1 MSLLE
6 ARGVT
11 LTARLGEVAV
21 EVLRDI
27 SFTLERGE
35 TLGLVGESGA
45 GKSMIGRLCSQL
57 LPPGFAVS
65 AGELHF
71 EGHDLVRIGARR
83 RRALLGTRIA
93 FVPQEPMTALN
104 PVLSVGNQFDEHLRR
119 LSVGGRTARR
129 RLAVETLAAV
139 HLPEPEKL
147 LAKYPHELSGG
158 MCQRV
163 LIAMAFAGDPAL
175 VIADEPTTAL
185 DVITQAR
192 IMRLIKEMQ
201 ALHRTAVVLITHDLR
216 LAAHVCDTVLVMYA
230 GDVVERGDAKTLLL
244 EPKHPYTRSLQR
256 ANPNLSGPRRRLP
269 TLPDHMPGLIE
280 LGALSG
286 CRFAPRCP
294 VRAPACEHGVP
305 ALVALTTGH
314 HVRCVEACA
323 SGEDGAA
330 ARPAPPA
337 PAALPGETEGLVTL
351 DSVSRRFTTRA
362 AWLGAPHV
370 VDAVR
375 EVDLTIRPGE
385 FVGIVGESGSGKT
398 TVARMIAGLDR
409 PTAGRLLVRGREAA
423 ARDEASR
430 RERLETLQ
438 LVFQDPQSALNPRR
452 TVLTLLTQAMEA
464 DHRRHR
470 AGERQARAAHLLRE
484 IGMAA
489 ESARRYPSQLSG
501 GQRQRVNIGR
511 ALCVA
516 PKLLVADEIVS
527 GLDVSVQAQ
536 ILNLLLRLREEQT
549 ISLLLIS
556 HDLTVVRYVC
566 SRVHVMQA
574 GRVVE
579 SGPTDEVFS
588 SPQHPYTRA
597 LLAAVPP
604 DDPHLPWPPDV
615 DQFAIESE

>member
-6 ARGVT
+6 ANGIT
-11 LTARLGEVAV
+11 LTAQLGELTVD
-21 EVLRDI
+21 VLRDI

-45 GKSMIGRLCSQL
+45 GKSMVGRLCSQL

-65 AGELHF
+65 AGTLLF
-71 EGHDLVRIGARR
+71 EGEDLVRLGAQR
-83 RRALLGTRIA
+83 RRALLGKRIA

-104 PVLSVGNQFDEHLRR
+104 PVLSIASQFDEHLKR
-119 LSVGGRTARR
+119 LGVGGRAARR
-129 RLAVETLAAV
+129 RHAIELLSAV
-139 HLPEPEKL
+139 HLPEPAKL

-175 VIADEPTTAL
+175 VVADEPTTAL

-192 IMRLIKEMQ
+192 IMALIKEMQ
-201 ALHRTAVVLITHDLR
+201 AIHRTAVVLITHDLR
-216 LAAHVCDTVLVMYA
+216 LAAHVCDRVLVMYA
-230 GDVVERGDAKTLLL
+230 GDIVEQGDAKTPLV
-244 EPKHPYTRSLQR
+244 EPRHPYTRSLQR
-256 ANPNLSGPRRRLP
+256 ANPNLTGPRRRLP
-269 TLPDHMPGLIE
+269 TLPDHMPGLAE
-280 LGALSG
+280 FGQLPG

-294 VRAPACEHGVP
+294 VRAEACERRVP
-305 ALVALTTGH
+305 DLVALTPGH
-314 HVRCVEACA
+314 YVRCVEACA
-323 SGEDGAA
+323 SGEGEAA
-330 ARPAPPA
+330 SEAAPPA
-337 PAALPGETEGLVTL
+337 PAASRGETETLVAL
-351 DSVSRRFTTRA
+351 ENVSRRFTTRA
-362 AWLGAPHV
+362 TWLGAPHV

-375 EVDLTIRPGE
+375 EVDLTVRPGE

-398 TVARMIAGLDR
+398 TVARMIAGLDH
-409 PTAGRLLVRGREAA
+409 PTDGRLLVRGRESS

-438 LVFQDPQSALNPRR
+438 MVFQDPQSALNPRR

-464 DHRRHR
+464 DRRRHR
-470 AGERQARAAHLLRE
+470 ISERGARAAHLLRE

-536 ILNLLLRLREEQT
+536 ILNLLLRLREELS

-556 HDLTVVRYVC
+556 HDLSVVRYVC
-566 SRVHVMQA
+566 SRVLVMQA

-579 SGPTDEVFS
+579 SGSTDAVFEA
-588 SPQHPYTRA
+588 PQHPYTRA

-604 DDPHLPWPPDV
+604 DDPAMPWPPGLDEA
-615 DQFAIESE
+615 FPK

>member
-6 ARGVT
+6 ARGIA
-11 LTARLGEVAV
+11 LSARLGEVTV
-21 EVLRDI
+21 DVLRDI

-65 AGELHF
+65 AGTLHF
-71 EGHDLVRIGARR
+71 DGEDLVQLGTER
-83 RRALLGTRIA
+83 RRALLGKRIA

-104 PVLSVGNQFDEHLRR
+104 PVLSIANQFDEHLRR
-119 LSVGGRTARR
+119 LGAGGRAARR
-129 RLAVETLAAV
+129 RHAIEALSAV

-192 IMRLIKEMQ
+192 IMALIKELQ
-201 ALHRTAVVLITHDLR
+201 AMHRTAVVLITHDLR

-230 GDVVERGDAKTLLL
+230 GDIVEQGEARTLLL

-256 ANPNLSGPRRRLP
+256 ANPNLTGPRRRLP
-269 TLPDHMPGLIE
+269 TLPDQMPGLVE
-280 LGALSG
+280 FGGLPG

-294 VRAPACEHGVP
+294 VRAAACEHGVP
-305 ALVALTTGH
+305 ALVALTPGH
-314 HVRCVEACA
+314 YVRCVEACA
-323 SGEDGAA
+323 SGEDEAA
-330 ARPAPPA
+330 SEVAPPA
-337 PAALPGETEGLVTL
+337 PEASRGETETL
-351 DSVSRRFTTRA
+351 IALENVSRRFTTRA
-362 AWLGAPHV
+362 TWFGAPHV

-375 EVDLTIRPGE
+375 EVDLTVRPGE

-398 TVARMIAGLDR
+398 TVARMIAGLDH
-409 PTAGRLLVRGREAA
+409 PTDGRLLVRGRESS

-438 LVFQDPQSALNPRR
+438 MVFQDPQSALNPRR

-464 DHRRHR
+464 DRSRHPIS
-470 AGERQARAAHLLRE
+470 ERGARAAHLLRE
-484 IGMAA
+484 IGLAA

-536 ILNLLLRLREEQT
+536 ILNLLLRLREELS

-556 HDLTVVRYVC
+556 HDLSVVRYVC
-566 SRVHVMQA
+566 SRVLVMQA
-574 GRVVE
+574 GLVVE
-579 SGPTDEVFS
+579 SGATDDVFEA
-588 SPQHPYTRA
+588 PKHPYTRA

-604 DDPHLPWPPDV
+604 DDPAMPWPPEIDEAFT
-615 DQFAIESE
+615 D

>member
-6 ARGVT
+6 AKGIT
-11 LTARLGEVAV
+11 LTARLGEVTV
-21 EVLRDI
+21 DVLRDI

-65 AGELHF
+65 TGTLHF
-71 EGHDLVRIGARR
+71 EGEDLVELGEHRLRT
-83 RRALLGTRIA
+83 LLGKRIA

-104 PVLSVGNQFDEHLRR
+104 PVLSVASQFDEHLRR
-119 LSVGGRTARR
+119 LGVGGRATRR
-129 RLAVETLAAV
+129 RHAIEMLSAV
-139 HLPEPEKL
+139 HLPEPGKL

-192 IMRLIKEMQ
+192 IMALIKEMQ

-230 GDVVERGDAKTLLL
+230 GDIVEKGDAKTLLL

-256 ANPNLSGPRRRLP
+256 ANPNLTGPRRRLP
-269 TLPDHMPGLIE
+269 TLPDHMPGLVE
-280 LGALSG
+280 FGQLPG

-294 VRAPACEHGVP
+294 VRAEACEQAVP
-305 ALVALTTGH
+305 TLLALTPGH

-323 SGEDGAA
+323 SGEGEAVSEA
-330 ARPAPPA
+330 APPA
-337 PAALPGETEGLVTL
+337 PAASHRETETLVAL
-351 DSVSRRFTTRA
+351 EHISRRFTTRA
-362 AWLGAPHV
+362 TWLGAPHV

-375 EVDLTIRPGE
+375 DVDLIVRPGE

-398 TVARMIAGLDR
+398 TVARMIAGLDH
-409 PTAGRLLVRGREAA
+409 PTDGRLLVRGRESS

-438 LVFQDPQSALNPRR
+438 MVFQDPQSALNPRR

-464 DHRRHR
+464 DRSRHR
-470 AGERQARAAHLLRE
+470 ISERGARAAHLLRE

-536 ILNLLLRLREEQT
+536 ILNLLLRLREELS

-556 HDLTVVRYVC
+556 HDLSVVRYVC
-566 SRVHVMQA
+566 SRVLVMQA
-574 GRVVE
+574 GRIVE
-579 SGPTDEVFS
+579 SGSTDEVFEA
-588 SPQHPYTRA
+588 PKHPYTRA

-604 DDPHLPWPPDV
+604 DDPALPWPPEMEE
-615 DQFAIESE
+615 ALTE

>member
-6 ARGVT
+6 ARGIT
-11 LTARLGEVAV
+11 LTARLGEVSV
-21 EVLRDI
+21 DVLRDI

-65 AGELHF
+65 AGTLHF
-71 EGHDLVRIGARR
+71 DGEDLVQLGAHR
-83 RRALLGTRIA
+83 RRALLGKRIA

-104 PVLSVGNQFDEHLRR
+104 PVLSVASQFDEHLRR
-119 LSVGGRTARR
+119 LGVGGRAIRR
-129 RLAVETLAAV
+129 RHAIEMLSAV

-147 LAKYPHELSGG
+147 LTKYPHELSGG

-192 IMRLIKEMQ
+192 IMALIKEMQ
-201 ALHRTAVVLITHDLR
+201 AMNRTAVVLITHDLR

-230 GDVVERGDAKTLLL
+230 GDIVEQGDAKTLLL
-244 EPKHPYTRSLQR
+244 EPKHPYARSLQR
-256 ANPNLSGPRRRLP
+256 ANPNLTGPRRRLP
-269 TLPDHMPGLIE
+269 TLPDHMPGLVE
-280 LGALSG
+280 FGQLPG

-294 VRAPACEHGVP
+294 VRAEACEHAVP
-305 ALVALTTGH
+305 ALVALTPGH
-314 HVRCVEACA
+314 FVRCVEACA
-323 SGEDGAA
+323 SGEDEAA
-330 ARPAPPA
+330 SEAAPPA
-337 PAALPGETEGLVTL
+337 PVASRAETETL
-351 DSVSRRFTTRA
+351 ITLENVSRRFTTRA
-362 AWLGAPHV
+362 KWLGAPHV

-375 EVDLTIRPGE
+375 EVDLTVRPGE

-398 TVARMIAGLDR
+398 TVARMIAGLDH
-409 PTAGRLLVRGREAA
+409 PTDGRLLVRGRESS

-438 LVFQDPQSALNPRR
+438 MVFQDPQSALNPRR

-464 DHRRHR
+464 DRRRHR
-470 AGERQARAAHLLRE
+470 ISERGARAAHLLRE

-536 ILNLLLRLREEQT
+536 ILNLLLRLREELT

-556 HDLTVVRYVC
+556 HDLSVVRYVC
-566 SRVHVMQA
+566 SRVLVMQA

-579 SGPTDEVFS
+579 SGSTDEVFEA
-588 SPQHPYTRA
+588 PTHPYTRA

-604 DDPHLPWPPDV
+604 DDPAMPWPPEMEEI
-615 DQFAIESE
+615 FTE

>member
-6 ARGVT
+6 ASGIT
-11 LTARLGEVAV
+11 LTAQLGEVTV
-21 EVLRDI
+21 DVLRDI

-65 AGELHF
+65 AGTLLF
-71 EGHDLVRIGARR
+71 EGEDLVWLGAQR
-83 RRALLGTRIA
+83 RRALLGKRIA

-104 PVLSVGNQFDEHLRR
+104 PVLSIASQFDEHLRR
-119 LSVGGRTARR
+119 LGVGGRAARR
-129 RLAVETLAAV
+129 RHAIEMLSAV
-139 HLPEPEKL
+139 HLPEPAKL

-163 LIAMAFAGDPAL
+163 LIAMAFAGNPAL
-175 VIADEPTTAL
+175 VVADEPTTAL

-192 IMRLIKEMQ
+192 IMALIKEMQ
-201 ALHRTAVVLITHDLR
+201 AMHRTAVVLITHDLR

-230 GDVVERGDAKTLLL
+230 GDIVERGDARTLIL

-256 ANPNLSGPRRRLP
+256 ANPNLTGPRRRLP
-269 TLPDHMPGLIE
+269 TLPDHMPGLAE
-280 LGALSG
+280 FARLPG

-294 VRAPACEHGVP
+294 VRAEACEHGVP
-305 ALVALTTGH
+305 ALVALTPGH
-314 HVRCVEACA
+314 YVRCVKACA
-323 SGEDGAA
+323 AGADEA
-330 ARPAPPA
+330 AHQTAPPA
-337 PAALPGETEGLVTL
+337 PLAAHGESEALVAL
-351 DSVSRRFTTRA
+351 ESVSRRFATRA
-362 AWLGAPHV
+362 TWLGAPHV

-375 EVDLTIRPGE
+375 EVDLTVRPGE

-398 TVARMIAGLDR
+398 TVARMIAGLDH
-409 PTAGRLLVRGREAA
+409 PTDGRLLVRGRETS

-438 LVFQDPQSALNPRR
+438 MVFQDSQSALNPRR

-464 DHRRHR
+464 DRRRHP
-470 AGERQARAAHLLRE
+470 AGERRARAAHLLRE

-536 ILNLLLRLREEQT
+536 ILNLLLRLREELA

-556 HDLTVVRYVC
+556 HDLSVVRYVC
-566 SRVHVMQA
+566 SRVLVMQA

-579 SGPTDEVFS
+579 CGSTDEVFEA
-588 SPQHPYTRA
+588 PKHPYTRA

-604 DDPHLPWPPDV
+604 DDPAMPWPPDV
-615 DQFAIESE
+615 DEVFAD

>member
-6 ARGVT
+6 ARGIT
-11 LTARLGEVAV
+11 LTARLGEVTV
-21 EVLRDI
+21 DVLRDI

-65 AGELHF
+65 RGSLHF
-71 EGHDLVRIGARR
+71 EGEDLVQLGAQR
-83 RRALLGTRIA
+83 RRALLGKRIA

-104 PVLSVGNQFDEHLRR
+104 PVLSVASQFDEHLRR
-119 LSVGGRTARR
+119 LAVGGRAARR
-129 RLAVETLAAV
+129 RLAVETLSAV
-139 HLPEPEKL
+139 HLPEPETL

-192 IMRLIKEMQ
+192 IMALIKEMQ
-201 ALHRTAVVLITHDLR
+201 TLHRTAVVLITHDLR

-230 GDVVERGDAKTLLL
+230 GDIVEQGDAKTLLL

-256 ANPNLSGPRRRLP
+256 ANPNLTGPRRRLP
-269 TLPDHMPGLIE
+269 TLPDRMPGLLE
-280 LGALSG
+280 FGQLPG

-294 VRAPACEHGVP
+294 VRAEACERGVP
-305 ALVALTTGH
+305 ALVALTPEH

-323 SGEDGAA
+323 AGEGEAA
-330 ARPAPPA
+330 AEAAPPA
-337 PAALPGETEGLVTL
+337 PAASRGETEALVALET
-351 DSVSRRFTTRA
+351 VSRRFTSRA
-362 AWLGAPHV
+362 TWLGAPHV

-375 EVDLTIRPGE
+375 EVDLTVRPGE

-398 TVARMIAGLDR
+398 TVARMIAGLDH
-409 PTAGRLLVRGREAA
+409 PTEGRLLVRGRETL
-423 ARDEASR
+423 ARDEGSR
-430 RERLETLQ
+430 RGRLETLQ
-438 LVFQDPQSALNPRR
+438 MVFQDPQSALNPRR

-464 DHRRHR
+464 DRRRHKI
-470 AGERQARAAHLLRE
+470 GERGARAAHLLRE

-536 ILNLLLRLREEQT
+536 ILNLLLRLREELS

-556 HDLTVVRYVC
+556 HDLSVVRYVC
-566 SRVHVMQA
+566 SRVLVMQA
-574 GRVVE
+574 GRMVE
-579 SGPTDEVFS
+579 SGATDEVFS
-588 SPQHPYTRA
+588 SPRHPYTRA

-604 DDPHLPWPPDV
+604 DDPALPWPPDI
-615 DQFAIESE
+615 DEAFTE

>member
-6 ARGVT
+6 AKGIT
-11 LTARLGEVAV
+11 LSARLGEVTV
-21 EVLRDI
+21 DVLRDI

-65 AGELHF
+65 AGTLHF
-71 EGHDLVRIGARR
+71 EGEDLVRLGAHQ
-83 RRALLGTRIA
+83 RRALLGKRIA

-104 PVLSVGNQFDEHLRR
+104 PVLSIANQFDEHLRR
-119 LSVGGRTARR
+119 LGAGGRAVRR
-129 RLAVETLAAV
+129 RHAIEALSAV

-192 IMRLIKEMQ
+192 IMALIKELQ
-201 ALHRTAVVLITHDLR
+201 AMHRTAVVLITHDLR

-230 GDVVERGDAKTLLL
+230 GDIVEQGEARTLLL

-256 ANPNLSGPRRRLP
+256 ANPNLTGPRRRLP
-269 TLPDHMPGLIE
+269 TLPDHMPGLVE
-280 LGALSG
+280 FGGLPG

-294 VRAPACEHGVP
+294 VRAAACEHGVP
-305 ALVALTTGH
+305 ALVALTPGH
-314 HVRCVEACA
+314 YVRCVEACA
-323 SGEDGAA
+323 SGEDEATSEV
-330 ARPAPPA
+330 APPA
-337 PAALPGETEGLVTL
+337 PAASHGKTEALIAL
-351 DSVSRRFTTRA
+351 ENVSRRFTTRA
-362 AWLGAPHV
+362 TWFGAPHV

-375 EVDLTIRPGE
+375 EVDLTVRPGE

-398 TVARMIAGLDR
+398 TVARMIAGLDH
-409 PTAGRLLVRGREAA
+409 PTDGRLLVRGHESS
-423 ARDEASR
+423 ARDEISR

-438 LVFQDPQSALNPRR
+438 MVFQDPQSALNPRR

-464 DHRRHR
+464 DRRRHPIS
-470 AGERQARAAHLLRE
+470 ERGARAAHLLRE
-484 IGMAA
+484 IGLAA

-536 ILNLLLRLREEQT
+536 ILNLLLRLREELS

-556 HDLTVVRYVC
+556 HDLSVVRYVC
-566 SRVHVMQA
+566 SRVLVMQA
-574 GRVVE
+574 GLVVE
-579 SGPTDEVFS
+579 SGATDEVFEA
-588 SPQHPYTRA
+588 PKHPYTRA

-604 DDPHLPWPPDV
+604 DDPAMPWPPE
-615 DQFAIESE
+615 IEEAFTD

>member
-6 ARGVT
+6 ARSIT
-11 LTARLGEVAV
+11 LTARLGEATVD
-21 EVLRDI
+21 VLRDI

-71 EGHDLVRIGARR
+71 EGTDLVRLGAHRR
-83 RRALLGTRIA
+83 RVLLGKRIA

-104 PVLSVGNQFDEHLRR
+104 PVLSVASQIDEHLRR
-119 LSVGGRTARR
+119 LGAGGRAARR
-129 RLAVETLAAV
+129 RHAIEMLSAV

-192 IMRLIKEMQ
+192 IMALIKEMQ
-201 ALHRTAVVLITHDLR
+201 AMHRTAVVLITHDLR

-230 GDVVERGDAKTLLL
+230 GDVVERGDAKTLLQ
-244 EPKHPYTRSLQR
+244 EPKHPYTRSLRR

-269 TLPDHMPGLIE
+269 TLPDHMPGLAE
-280 LGALSG
+280 FGGLPG

-294 VRAPACEHGVP
+294 VRAEACERAVP
-305 ALVALTTGH
+305 ALVALTPEH
-314 HVRCVEACA
+314 HVRCVEACV
-323 SGEDGAA
+323 SGEDRAA
-330 ARPAPPA
+330 EEHAPPA
-337 PAALPGETEGLVTL
+337 PAASHGETEALVTL
-351 DSVSRRFTTRA
+351 DNVSRRFTSRA
-362 AWLGAPHV
+362 TWFGAPHV

-375 EVDLTIRPGE
+375 DVDLAIRPGE

-409 PTAGRLLVRGREAA
+409 PTAGRLLVCGHEASV
-423 ARDEASR
+423 RDEARR

-438 LVFQDPQSALNPRR
+438 MVFQDPQSALNPRR

-464 DHRRHR
+464 ERRRHR
-470 AGERQARAAHLLRE
+470 AGEREARSAHLLRE
-484 IGMAA
+484 IGMPA

-516 PKLLVADEIVS
+516 PRLLVADEIVS

-536 ILNLLLRLREEQT
+536 ILNLLLRLREELT

-556 HDLTVVRYVC
+556 HDLSVVRYVC
-566 SRVHVMQA
+566 SRVLVMQA

-579 SGPTDEVFS
+579 SGLTGEVFEA
-588 SPQHPYTRA
+588 PKHPYTRA

-604 DDPHLPWPPDV
+604 DDPDAPWPPDA
-615 DQFAIESE
+615 DAIFTG